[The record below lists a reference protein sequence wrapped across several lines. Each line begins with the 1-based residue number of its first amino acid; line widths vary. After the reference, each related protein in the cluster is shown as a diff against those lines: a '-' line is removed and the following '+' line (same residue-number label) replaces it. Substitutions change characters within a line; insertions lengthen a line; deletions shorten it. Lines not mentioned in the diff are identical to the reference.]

1 MRLLSGNST
10 SYNGMGGN
18 VTLTAG
24 SGVSLEGGS
33 GGSVTFTGDLPIIL
47 TIYFN
52 IPLTTK
58 PSINR

>member
-1 MRLLSGNST
+1 
-10 SYNGMGGN
+10 MGGN